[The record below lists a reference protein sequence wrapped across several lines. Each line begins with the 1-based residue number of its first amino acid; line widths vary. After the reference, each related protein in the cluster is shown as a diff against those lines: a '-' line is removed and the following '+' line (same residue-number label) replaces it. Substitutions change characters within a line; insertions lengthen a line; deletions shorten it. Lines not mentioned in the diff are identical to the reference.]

1 MKIRKKEEKPMELH
15 TKKAPKLRIR
25 KGKAKEAGTQ
35 VKKKANAGVKMRH
48 KRLRVVGGSAVR
60 VGVRTGA
67 RQMEGSE
74 EIEDA
79 VNIATTASLPIQKTA
94 NKAIRLYKKKIK
106 EQKKGK
112 RKRSRILSET
122 EHAEVSMKMKRRRSS
137 TKKGKGEKTSF
148 FGKEKKGGVVSSFV
162 KERMIETFLSKF
174 QSEQDMGQGQFIEG
188 VTNTAKAAALMVVKK
203 VVALIAPLLLVLF
216 LVVATVGAIVVAV
229 LAVIYNSPLSVF
241 FPQPETGYDS
251 PRTVLSQYYKEF
263 NEEIYELEDKGY
275 DIVYQ
280 NTEND
285 APVSNYNDTLMVY
298 MVLYGT
304 GQAGYVMDDA
314 GKEHLKEVFDAMN
327 YYDTT
332 SDTQKIKAG
341 ECIGTV
347 VTTGYCDC
355 SICCGKW
362 AGGNTASGTKPKAD
376 HTLAVDAK
384 SPKVPMGTK
393 IVMDGKTYK
402 VEDTGDFA
410 KYGTDFDI
418 YFSSHTDALAWG
430 KRKLKAYLA
439 EGKKNTVTVTLSG
452 TTVHNLTYEDY
463 IALNKLDEDQV
474 KLLREMMES
483 DYWDTYYSAGSGS
496 TVAEL
501 AMTKIGCGY
510 SNDNRYAEGW
520 YDCSSL
526 VQRLYQTVGIEL
538 PGTAAAQGE
547 YCYKNAMIINKKELK
562 PGDLIFYSYK
572 ENGRFRNISHV
583 AIYVGDGN
591 MVHAA
596 NEKRGVVLDSL
607 STNKVVFYARPY

>member
-1 MKIRKKEEKPMELH
+1 MKIRKKEEKPMVLH
-15 TKKAPKLRIR
+15 IKKGPKLRIR
-25 KGKAKEAGTQ
+25 KGKEKAAGTQ

-48 KRLRVVGGSAVR
+48 RRLRVVGGSAVR

-74 EIEDA
+74 EIQDA
-79 VNIATTASLPIQKTA
+79 VNIATTASLPVQKTA
-94 NKAIRLYKKKIK
+94 NKAIRFYKNKIK
-106 EQKKGK
+106 EQKKGR
-112 RKRSRILSET
+112 RKKSRIRSET
-122 EHAEVSMKMKRRRSS
+122 EHAEVSMKMKRSRSS
-137 TKKGKGEKTSF
+137 AKKGKGEKTSF
-148 FGKEKKGGVVSSFV
+148 GRKEKKGKVASSFV
-162 KERMIETFLSKF
+162 KERMLETFLSKF
-174 QSEQDMGQGQFIEG
+174 QSEQDMGQGQFVDG
-188 VTNTAKAAALMVVKK
+188 VTNTAKAAALMAVKK
-203 VVALIAPLLLVLF
+203 AVAMVAPLLLVLF

-263 NEEIYELEDKGY
+263 NEEIYALEDKGY

-304 GQAGYVMDDA
+304 GQAGYVMDDE
-314 GKEHLKEVFDAMN
+314 GKEHLKEVFDVMN

-332 SDTQKIKAG
+332 SDTKKIKAG

-362 AGGNTASGTKPKAD
+362 AGGKTASGTKPKAN

-393 IVMDGKTYK
+393 IVMNGKTYK

-418 YFSSHTDALAWG
+418 YFSSHADALAWG

-439 EGKKNTVTVTLSG
+439 EGDKNTVKVTLSG

-463 IALNKLDEDQV
+463 IALGKLDEDQEQ
-474 KLLREMMES
+474 LLKEMMES
-483 DYWDTYYSAGSGS
+483 DYWEAYYSAGGGA

-510 SNDNRYAEGW
+510 SNDRRYAEGW

-596 NEKRGVVLDSL
+596 NETRGVVLDPL

>member
-74 EIEDA
+74 EIQDA

-137 TKKGKGEKTSF
+137 TKKEKGEKTSF

-162 KERMIETFLSKF
+162 KERMIESFLSKF

-418 YFSSHTDALAWG
+418 YFSSHVDALAWG